1 MRHYSKNV
9 TQSKHVHKTTY
20 NSSRDTI
27 SGMFNVSTK
36 EQYTKDHTTRY
47 SHDHMI
53 NYNKQNLL
61 LQRLVHA
68 QMLINACHI
77 WYMLLI

>member
-20 NSSRDTI
+20 SSSRDTI
-27 SGMFNVSTK
+27 SGIFNVSTK

-47 SHDHMI
+47 SHDNMI
-53 NYNKQNLL
+53 DKL
-61 LQRLVHA
+61 
-68 QMLINACHI
+68 
-77 WYMLLI
+77 